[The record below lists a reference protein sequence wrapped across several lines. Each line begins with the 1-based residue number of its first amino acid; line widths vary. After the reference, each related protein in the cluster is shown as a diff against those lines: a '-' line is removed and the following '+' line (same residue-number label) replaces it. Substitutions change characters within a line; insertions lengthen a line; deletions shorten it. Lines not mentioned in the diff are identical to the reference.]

1 MKGRNKMAKLKVMI
15 KKMIQSKN
23 HNKGRSKNKSK
34 ETTRIKS
41 EDSSKEEALGGS
53 KDKRNDKNKSEYR
66 SKSKQIIKT
75 AFKAVCFL
83 FENIVSAKET
93 VCRRFFRLR

>member
-1 MKGRNKMAKLKVMI
+1 MI
-15 KKMIQSKN
+15 KIKIKSKN
-23 HNKGRSKNKSK
+23 HNKGRRKKKSK
-34 ETTRIKS
+34 ETTRKKS
-41 EDSSKEEALGGS
+41 EYSSKEEALGGS
-53 KDKRNDKNKSEYR
+53 KDKRNVKNKSEYR

-83 FENIVSAKET
+83 FENIVSDKEK